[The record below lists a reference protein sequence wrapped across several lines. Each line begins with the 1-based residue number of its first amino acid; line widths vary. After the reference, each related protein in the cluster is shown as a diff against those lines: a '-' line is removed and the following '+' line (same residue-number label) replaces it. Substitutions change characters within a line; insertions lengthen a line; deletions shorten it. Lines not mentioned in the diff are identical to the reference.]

1 MCINYTDS
9 VCNDTTSTSGS
20 GVLQFSPIYTSN
32 GFTNFLY
39 ASDECVVNT
48 YLKYASSLAIEE
60 VSLHSKC
67 MSLSIESLEISGFE
81 TILGITSQVLTV
93 FPPDGMSNIRIQSS
107 TNIPTSLGDFIT
119 LYPLSGPNIEFLVFY
134 NQPGIFGIMYSTNL
148 SLFDTQLVTDIFLSS
163 QQLTFDVR
171 DVVIFDNY
179 EVDIVGSANTD
190 LPWEAMQIHLQLDM
204 KDFHE
209 TVQEYVLLLIQNEAD
224 YSKKRLATCQNSN
237 AEVSGKVSSLEQTLS
252 ELQTEYT
259 GISDMFDKKLEK
271 QQSQKNTKEIH
282 ESILL
287 EFLQEYENITQEFSH
302 DICEIMTCNK
312 TCKGTSLPT
321 TCFEPS
327 GSETKEKTC
336 TKYVVEPAAA
346 DSYKKT
352 WVTKYYCRYVWSCGG
367 GEIATDV
374 GNRLLE
380 ASVPIFAIVSPV
392 LGGAIAVVGG
402 VAKVFGSLSRSC
414 DYRCIRTS
422 DQEIEWVPIKV
433 DITKRVDYSCPYT
446 IYTGYR
452 EYTCNYDTDCSY
464 LEEDEVCSALNQDCA
479 EKRIDAL
486 DDAREDVM
494 LRIRGKYNEY
504 TLAAEELSMTNFEV
518 SLLQVDRASIGQE
531 INATQSSLESTQ
543 VAHENIVQSCNTI
556 SDEVKDSTC
565 IQQLIESNGIDNL
578 VQIQRLSSDV
588 TVQTETP
595 VILSLDVSYQI
606 PYKQTT
612 HQTTINVDLTA
623 PTEIAK
629 HTLGNSLFDELVF
642 EYTGSHPVRK
652 RQTEESIL
660 DQFLNNCN
668 KLKDV
673 LSYFQQVTDILENT
687 HENTIDIISNVTI
700 AKQYVIEDSDAIL
713 NTLSRIQ
720 SNYSELLIKNE
731 EIQSEYQVD
740 AFQKVID
747 RLYSSETAKWQNNM
761 EQVHSIIT
769 SVAGKPCQSFS
780 DCLIIALEVLHS
792 LLLVTPN
799 HSVRDIINSMYIT
812 EDLLASIAI
821 NGSLEFFEIQEI
833 LNNITHL
840 VEDIDD
846 MGYWCATTPV
856 ITVHPTQ
863 SVNLTVGSTLDLD
876 CEAES
881 TLDLTYRWKNS
892 DRTVGKSKSLH
903 LEDIKLSDAGAYHC
917 EVCNAVGKTKSN
929 QSLVVVY
936 QSPYF
941 AREPSSI
948 STFVGAQS
956 ANVTCDIRGYPIP
969 EFSWFYHQN
978 KTGPRR
984 LVHGE
989 TQSTYQLNFPQVA
1002 NEGWYICQGT
1012 NSYGSV
1018 VSTPVYLLV
1027 LPATLVQVSYDIEAV
1042 LTLDSESKMKNSS
1055 LTAISESDWKK
1066 HLFETLTGYIE
1077 IPSTIKLQLLNTSTS
1092 TDSVV
1097 LYMVI
1102 ITTTKANSEV
1112 ENTIILT
1119 EAEMEDPSNTKDG
1132 LNSENI
1138 INITVASLQDLEIAR
1153 INLESQL
1160 QNASQTFVIVLQD
1173 EEYTLIPNKVKAHAQ
1188 RFLCP
1193 EGYEFNGNEL
1203 VCGELI

>member
-1 MCINYTDS
+1 MCINYTDL
-9 VCNDTTSTSGS
+9 VCSDTTSTSGS

-39 ASDECVVNT
+39 ASDACVVNT
-48 YLKYASSLAIEE
+48 YLKYTSSLAIEE

-67 MSLSIESLEISGFE
+67 LSLSIESLEISGFE
-81 TILGITSQVLTV
+81 TILGISSQVVTV
-93 FPPDGMSNIRIQSS
+93 FPPDGMSNIRIQTS

-134 NQPGIFGIMYSTNL
+134 NQPGIFGIMHSTNL

-171 DVVIFDNY
+171 DLVIFNSY
-179 EVDIVGSANTD
+179 EVNIVGSATTD
-190 LPWEAMQIHLQLDM
+190 LPWEAMQIYLQLDM

-224 YSKKRLATCQNSN
+224 YSKKRLETCQNSN
-237 AEVSGKVSSLEQTLS
+237 AEVSGKVSSLGQTLS
-252 ELQTEYT
+252 KLQTEYT
-259 GISDMFDKKLEK
+259 GISDMLDKKLEK
-271 QQSQKNTKEIH
+271 QQSQKNAKEIH

-287 EFLQEYENITQEFSH
+287 ELLEEYENTTQEFSH

-327 GSETKEKTC
+327 EGQKIEKTC
-336 TKYVVEPAAA
+336 TKYVHESAEAH
-346 DSYKKT
+346 KT
-352 WVTKYYCRYVWSCGG
+352 ALVTKYYCEYVWSCGG
-367 GEIATDV
+367 GETATKV
-374 GNRLLE
+374 GAGLIV
-380 ASVPIFAIVSPV
+380 ASVGIGAFNPV
-392 LGGAIAVVGG
+392 VGSAIAVVG
-402 VAKVFGSLSRSC
+402 VVTRLFGSLSRSC
-414 DYRCIRTS
+414 DWICKPTLYR
-422 DQEIEWVPIKV
+422 EIEWVPTEIY
-433 DITKRVDYSCPYT
+433 ITNRKDYPCSYT

-464 LEEDEVCSALNQDCA
+464 LEVDEVCSALNQDCA
-479 EKRIDAL
+479 EKRITAL
-486 DDAREDVM
+486 DETREDVM
-494 LRIRGKYNEY
+494 IRVIGKYNEY

-518 SLLQVDRASIGQE
+518 SLLQVDKASIAQE

-543 VAHENIVQSCNTI
+543 VAHENIIQSCNII
-556 SDEVKDSTC
+556 SDEVKDGTC

-629 HTLGNSLFDELVF
+629 HTLGNTLFDELVF

-673 LSYFQQVTDILENT
+673 LSYFQQVMEILDNT
-687 HENTIDIISNVTI
+687 HENTIDIISNITT

-713 NTLSRIQ
+713 NTLSQIQ
-720 SNYSELLIKNE
+720 SNYSKILIENE
-731 EIQSEYQVD
+731 EIHREYQVD

-761 EQVHSIIT
+761 EEVHSIIM

-792 LLLVTPN
+792 LLLETPN
-799 HSVRDIINSMYIT
+799 YSVQDIRNSTYST

-821 NGSLEFFEIQEI
+821 NGSLEYFEIKDI

-840 VEDIDD
+840 VEDIDE
-846 MGYWCATTPV
+846 MGYWCATTPI
-856 ITVHPTQ
+856 ITIHPTQ
-863 SVNLTVGSTLDLD
+863 SVNLTVGSTLELD
-876 CEAES
+876 CQAVS

-903 LEDIKLSDAGAYHC
+903 VENIKLSDAGAYHC
-917 EVCNAVGKTKSN
+917 EVYNAVGKTKSN

-948 STFVGAQS
+948 NTFVGAQS
-956 ANVTCDIRGYPIP
+956 ANFTCDIRGYPIP

-978 KTGPRR
+978 KTAPRR

-989 TQSTYQLNFPQVA
+989 TQSTYQLHFPQVA
-1002 NEGWYICQGT
+1002 NEGWYICQGK
-1012 NSYGSV
+1012 NSFGV
-1018 VSTPVYLLV
+1018 IESTPVYLLV
-1027 LPATLVQVSYDIEAV
+1027 LPATLVQVGYEIEAV
-1042 LTLDSESKMKNSS
+1042 LTLDSESRMKNSS
-1055 LTAISESDWKK
+1055 LTAINESDCKK
-1066 HLFETLTGYIE
+1066 HLFETLMGYIK
-1077 IPSTIKLQLLNTSTS
+1077 IPDTIKLEILNSSTFA
-1092 TDSVV
+1092 DSVV

-1102 ITTTKANSEV
+1102 ITTTEANSEV
-1112 ENTIILT
+1112 ENTIIHT
-1119 EAEMEDPSNTKDG
+1119 QAEMKDPSNG
-1132 LNSENI
+1132 LNMGNI
-1138 INITVASLQDLEIAR
+1138 INITIASLQDLEIAR

-1160 QNASQTFVIVLQD
+1160 QNASQTIVIVFQD

-1188 RFLCP
+1188 RFLCS

>member
-9 VCNDTTSTSGS
+9 VCSDTTSTSGA
-20 GVLQFSPIYTSN
+20 GVLQFSRIYTSN

-39 ASDECVVNT
+39 ASDACVVNT
-48 YLKYASSLAIEE
+48 YLKYNSSLAIEE

-81 TILGITSQVLTV
+81 TILGISSQALTV
-93 FPPDGMSNIRIQSS
+93 LPPDGMSNIRIQSS
-107 TNIPTSLGDFIT
+107 TNFPTSLGDFIT
-119 LYPLSGPNIEFLVFY
+119 LYPLSGQNIEFLVFY
-134 NQPGIFGIMYSTNL
+134 NQPGIFGIMHSTNL

-171 DVVIFDNY
+171 DVVIFNSY
-179 EVDIVGSANTD
+179 EVDIVGSATTD
-190 LPWEAMQIHLQLDM
+190 LPWEAMQIYLQLDM

-224 YSKKRLATCQNSN
+224 YSKKRLETCQNSN
-237 AEVSGKVSSLEQTLS
+237 AEVSGKVSSLGQTLS
-252 ELQTEYT
+252 KLQTEYT
-259 GISDMFDKKLEK
+259 GISDMLDKKLEK
-271 QQSQKNTKEIH
+271 QQSQKNAKEIH

-287 EFLQEYENITQEFSH
+287 ELLEEYENTTQEFSH

-327 GSETKEKTC
+327 EGQKIEKTC
-336 TKYVVEPAAA
+336 TKYVHESAEAH
-346 DSYKKT
+346 KT
-352 WVTKYYCRYVWSCGG
+352 ALVTKYYCEYVWSCGG
-367 GEIATDV
+367 GETATKV
-374 GNRLLE
+374 GAGLIV
-380 ASVPIFAIVSPV
+380 ASVGIGAFNPV
-392 LGGAIAVVGG
+392 VGSAIAVVG
-402 VAKVFGSLSRSC
+402 VVTRLFGSLSRSC
-414 DYRCIRTS
+414 DWICKPTLYR
-422 DQEIEWVPIKV
+422 EIEWVPTEIY
-433 DITKRVDYSCPYT
+433 ITNRKDYPCSYT

-479 EKRIDAL
+479 KKRIAAL
-486 DDAREDVM
+486 DEAREDVM
-494 LRIRGKYNEY
+494 TRVIGKYNEY
-504 TLAAEELSMTNFEV
+504 TLAADKLSMTNFEV
-518 SLLQVDRASIGQE
+518 SLLQVDKASIAQE

-543 VAHENIVQSCNTI
+543 VAHENIIQSCNII
-556 SDEVKDSTC
+556 SDEVKDGTC

-595 VILSLDVSYQI
+595 IILSLDVSYQI

-612 HQTTINVDLTA
+612 HLTTINVDLTA

-629 HTLGNSLFDELVF
+629 HTLGNTLFDELVF

-673 LSYFQQVTDILENT
+673 LSYFQQVMEILDNT
-687 HENTIDIISNVTI
+687 HENTIDIISNITT
-700 AKQYVIEDSDAIL
+700 AKQYVIEDSNAIL

-720 SNYSELLIKNE
+720 SNYSEMLIENE
-731 EIQSEYQVD
+731 EIQQEYQAD

-761 EQVHSIIT
+761 EQVHSVIT

-792 LLLVTPN
+792 LLLQTPN
-799 HSVRDIINSMYIT
+799 HSVPDLRNSTYNT

-821 NGSLEFFEIQEI
+821 NGSLEYFEIKDI

-840 VEDIDD
+840 VEDIDE
-846 MGYWCATTPV
+846 MGYWCATTPI
-856 ITVHPTQ
+856 ITIHPTQ
-863 SVNLTVGSTLDLD
+863 SVNLTVGSTLDLY

-892 DRTVGKSKSLH
+892 DRTVGKSNSLH
-903 LEDIKLSDAGAYHC
+903 LEDVKLSDAGAYHC
-917 EVCNAVGKTKSN
+917 EVYNAVGKTKSN

-948 STFVGAQS
+948 NTFVGAQS
-956 ANVTCDIRGYPIP
+956 ANFTCDIRGYPIP

-978 KTGPRR
+978 KTAPRR

-1002 NEGWYICQGT
+1002 NEGWYICQGK
-1012 NSYGSV
+1012 NSFGIIE
-1018 VSTPVYLLV
+1018 STPVYLLV
-1027 LPATLVQVSYDIEAV
+1027 LPATLVQVGYDIEAV
-1042 LTLDSESKMKNSS
+1042 LTLDSETRMKNSF
-1055 LTAISESDWKK
+1055 LTAINESDWKR
-1066 HLFETLTGYIE
+1066 HLFETLTGYIK
-1077 IPSTIKLQLLNTSTS
+1077 IPDTIKLQILNSSTFA
-1092 TDSVV
+1092 DSVV

-1102 ITTTKANSEV
+1102 ITNTEANSEV
-1112 ENTIILT
+1112 ENTIIHT
-1119 EAEMEDPSNTKDG
+1119 EAEMRDPSNN
-1132 LNSENI
+1132 LNLENI
-1138 INITVASLQDLEIAR
+1138 INITIVSLQDLEIAR

-1160 QNASQTFVIVLQD
+1160 QNASQTIVTVFQD
-1173 EEYTLIPNKVKAHAQ
+1173 EEYTLIPNKVKARAQ

>member
-1 MCINYTDS
+1 MCINYTDL
-9 VCNDTTSTSGS
+9 VCRDTTSTSGS

-39 ASDECVVNT
+39 ASDACVVNT
-48 YLKYASSLAIEE
+48 YLKYTSSLAIEE

-67 MSLSIESLEISGFE
+67 LSLSIESLEISGFE
-81 TILGITSQVLTV
+81 TILGIYSQVVTV
-93 FPPDGMSNIRIQSS
+93 FPPDGMSNIRIQTS

-134 NQPGIFGIMYSTNL
+134 NQPGIFGIMHSTNL

-163 QQLTFDVR
+163 QQLTFNVR
-171 DVVIFDNY
+171 DLVIFNSY
-179 EVDIVGSANTD
+179 EVDIVGSATTD
-190 LPWEAMQIHLQLDM
+190 LPWEAMQIYLQLDM

-209 TVQEYVLLLIQNEAD
+209 TVQEYVLLLFQNEAD
-224 YSKKRLATCQNSN
+224 YSKKRLETCQNSN

-252 ELQTEYT
+252 DLQTEYT
-259 GISDMFDKKLEK
+259 DISDMLDKKLEK

-287 EFLQEYENITQEFSH
+287 ELLEEYENITIEFSH
-302 DICEIMTCNK
+302 DICEIMTCDK

-327 GSETKEKTC
+327 ESESIEKTC

-346 DSYKKT
+346 DSNKKT
-352 WVTKYYCRYVWSCGG
+352 WVTKYYCKYVQSCGG
-367 GEIATDV
+367 GETAAKVGAGLFVAGAAIATV
-374 GNRLLE
+374 N
-380 ASVPIFAIVSPV
+380 PV
-392 LGGAIAVVGG
+392 VGGAIAVVGIVTG
-402 VAKVFGSLSRSC
+402 LFGSRSC
-414 DYRCIRTS
+414 DYRCIPTS
-422 DQEIEWVPIKV
+422 ELEIEWVPIKV
-433 DITKRVDYSCPYT
+433 DITKRIDYSCSYT

-479 EKRIDAL
+479 EKRITAL
-486 DDAREDVM
+486 DETREDVM
-494 LRIRGKYNEY
+494 IRVIGKYNEY

-518 SLLQVDRASIGQE
+518 SLLQVDKASIAQE

-543 VAHENIVQSCNTI
+543 VAHENIIQSCNII
-556 SDEVKDSTC
+556 SDEVKDGTC

-595 VILSLDVSYQI
+595 VILSLDVSYEI

-612 HQTTINVDLTA
+612 HQTTINIDFTA

-629 HTLGNSLFDELVF
+629 HTLGNTLFDELVF

-673 LSYFQQVTDILENT
+673 LSYFQQVMEILDNT
-687 HENTIDIISNVTI
+687 HENTIDIISNITT

-720 SNYSELLIKNE
+720 SNYSKILIENE
-731 EIQSEYQVD
+731 EIHREYQVD

-761 EQVHSIIT
+761 EEVHSIIT

-792 LLLVTPN
+792 LLLETPN
-799 HSVRDIINSMYIT
+799 YSVQDIRNSTYST

-821 NGSLEFFEIQEI
+821 NGSLEYFEIKEI

-840 VEDIDD
+840 VEDIDE
-846 MGYWCATTPV
+846 MGYWCATTPI
-856 ITVHPTQ
+856 ITIHPTQ
-863 SVNLTVGSTLDLD
+863 SVNLTVGSTLELD
-876 CEAES
+876 CQAVS

-903 LEDIKLSDAGAYHC
+903 VENIKLSDAGAYHC
-917 EVCNAVGKTKSN
+917 EVYNAVGKTKSN

-948 STFVGAQS
+948 NTFVGAQS
-956 ANVTCDIRGYPIP
+956 ANFTCDIRGYPIP

-978 KTGPRR
+978 KTAPRR

-989 TQSTYQLNFPQVA
+989 TQSTYQLHFPQVA
-1002 NEGWYICQGT
+1002 NEGWYICQGK
-1012 NSYGSV
+1012 NSFGV
-1018 VSTPVYLLV
+1018 IESTPVYLLV
-1027 LPATLVQVSYDIEAV
+1027 LPATLVQVGYEIEAV
-1042 LTLDSESKMKNSS
+1042 LTLDSESRMKNSS
-1055 LTAISESDWKK
+1055 LTAINESDCKK
-1066 HLFETLTGYIE
+1066 HLFETLMGYIK
-1077 IPSTIKLQLLNTSTS
+1077 IPDTIKLEILNSSTFA
-1092 TDSVV
+1092 DSVV

-1102 ITTTKANSEV
+1102 ITTTEANSEV
-1112 ENTIILT
+1112 ENTIIHT
-1119 EAEMEDPSNTKDG
+1119 QAEMKDPSNG
-1132 LNSENI
+1132 LNMGNI
-1138 INITVASLQDLEIAR
+1138 INITIASLQDLEIAR

-1160 QNASQTFVIVLQD
+1160 QNASQTFVIVFQD

>member
-20 GVLQFSPIYTSN
+20 VILQFSPIYTSN

-48 YLKYASSLAIEE
+48 YLKYMSSLAIEE

-81 TILGITSQVLTV
+81 TILRITSQVLTV

-107 TNIPTSLGDFIT
+107 TNFPTSLGDFIT

-134 NQPGIFGIMYSTNL
+134 NQPGIFGIMHSTNL

-163 QQLTFDVR
+163 QQLMFDVM

-179 EVDIVGSANTD
+179 EVDIVGSATTD

-209 TVQEYVLLLIQNEAD
+209 IVQEYVLLLIQNEAD
-224 YSKKRLATCQNSN
+224 YSKKRLETCQNSK

-259 GISDMFDKKLEK
+259 DISNMFDKKLEK
-271 QQSQKNTKEIH
+271 QQSQKNTKQIH
-282 ESILL
+282 EHILL
-287 EFLQEYENITQEFSH
+287 ELLEEYKNITLEFSD

-336 TKYVVEPAAA
+336 TKYVVETA
-346 DSYKKT
+346 DSYKKILF
-352 WVTKYYCRYVWSCGG
+352 TKYYCKYVWSCGG
-367 GEIATDV
+367 GEIAAKV
-374 GNRLLE
+374 GVGLFV
-380 ASVPIFAIVSPV
+380 AGAAIATVNPV
-392 LGGAIAVVGG
+392 VGGAIAVVGWVTG
-402 VAKVFGSLSRSC
+402 VFGSLSPSC
-414 DYRCIRTS
+414 DWRCIPTS
-422 DQEIEWVPIKV
+422 EQEIKWVPIKV
-433 DITKRVDYSCPYT
+433 EITKRVDYSCPYT

-452 EYTCNYDTDCSY
+452 EYTCNYDTDCSF

-479 EKRIDAL
+479 DKRIDAL
-486 DDAREDVM
+486 DEAREDVM
-494 LRIRGKYNEY
+494 IRVIGKYNEY
-504 TLAAEELSMTNFEV
+504 ALAAEELSMTNFEV
-518 SLLQVDRASIGQE
+518 SLLQVDKASIAQE

-556 SDEVKDSTC
+556 SDEVKDGTC

-629 HTLGNSLFDELVF
+629 HTLGNTLFDELVF

-673 LSYFQQVTDILENT
+673 LSYFQQVMEILDNT
-687 HENTIDIISNVTI
+687 HENTIDIISNVTT

-713 NTLSRIQ
+713 NTLSQIQ
-720 SNYSELLIKNE
+720 SNYSEMLIENE
-731 EIQSEYQVD
+731 EIQREYQVG

-761 EQVHSIIT
+761 EQVHSVIT

-792 LLLVTPN
+792 LLLETPN
-799 HSVRDIINSMYIT
+799 HSVQDIINSMYIT

-840 VEDIDD
+840 VVDIDD
-846 MGYWCATTPV
+846 IGYWCATTPV

-863 SVNLTVGSTLDLD
+863 SVNLTVGSTLDLN

-892 DRTVGKSKSLH
+892 DRTVGKSKLLH
-903 LEDIKLSDAGAYHC
+903 LEDLKLSDAGAYHC

-956 ANVTCDIRGYPIP
+956 ANFTCDIRGYPIP

-978 KTGPRR
+978 KTAPRR
-984 LVHGE
+984 LVRGE
-989 TQSTYQLNFPQVA
+989 NQSTYQLNFPQVA

-1012 NSYGSV
+1012 NSFGIIE
-1018 VSTPVYLLV
+1018 STPVYLLV
-1027 LPATLVQVSYDIEAV
+1027 LPATLVQVGYDIEAV

-1055 LTAISESDWKK
+1055 LIAISESDWKK
-1066 HLFETLTGYIE
+1066 HLFETLTGYIKK
-1077 IPSTIKLQLLNTSTS
+1077 PSTIKLQILNSSTS
-1092 TDSVV
+1092 ADSVV

-1102 ITTTKANSEV
+1102 ITTTEANSEV
-1112 ENTIILT
+1112 ESTIIHT
-1119 EAEMEDPSNTKDG
+1119 EAEMEDPSNG

-1138 INITVASLQDLEIAR
+1138 INITIVSLQDLEIAR

-1160 QNASQTFVIVLQD
+1160 QNASQTFVIVFQD